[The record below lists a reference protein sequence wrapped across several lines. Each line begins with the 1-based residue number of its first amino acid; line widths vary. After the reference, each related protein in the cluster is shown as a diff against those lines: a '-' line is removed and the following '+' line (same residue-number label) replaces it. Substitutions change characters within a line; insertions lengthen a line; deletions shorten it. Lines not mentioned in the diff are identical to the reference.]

1 MKKKINQENAIF
13 ITVQDDCPAPEWLD
27 KIQPFVMKVL
37 EKLEYNGWEIS
48 VMFCKDPFIQE
59 LNKQY
64 RELDMPTDV
73 LSFEQGDVYV
83 DEDDKEW
90 FAAGDIVISVDT
102 LARNAQEFNVTMD
115 EELKRL
121 LIHGVL
127 HLAGYDHSDNSPE
140 QEMLKFQ
147 ETILSNFLDN
157 ADIIIDK

>member
-13 ITVQDDCPAPEWLD
+13 ITVQEDCPTPEWLD
-27 KIQPFVMKVL
+27 KIQPFVTKVL

-102 LARNAQEFNVTMD
+102 LARNAQEFNVPMD

>member
-13 ITVQDDCPAPEWLD
+13 ITVQEDCPAPEWVE
-27 KIQPFVMKVL
+27 KIQPFVTKVL

-102 LARNAQEFNVTMD
+102 LARNAQEFNVSMD

-157 ADIIIDK
+157 TDIIIDK

>member
-102 LARNAQEFNVTMD
+102 LVRNAQEFNVTMD

>member
-1 MKKKINQENAIF
+1 MKKKINQENTIF

>member
-1 MKKKINQENAIF
+1 MKKKINQENTIF
-13 ITVQDDCPAPEWLD
+13 ITVQDDCPVPEWLD

>member
-13 ITVQDDCPAPEWLD
+13 ITVQEDCPAPEWLE
-27 KIQPFVMKVL
+27 KIRPFVTKVL

-73 LSFEQGDVYV
+73 LSFEQGDVYI

-102 LARNAQEFNVTMD
+102 LARNAQEFNVSMD